1 MSTGMSE
8 DEIRQIALKRVE
20 AKKGFYIHL
29 TVYIIVNAFL
39 FIIWFF
45 VAGRGYP
52 WFLWPLGGWG
62 LGLLFHAMGTFAF
75 PTGGADWERREIE
88 KEMQKLR
95 KDQGK

>member
-8 DEIRQIALKRVE
+8 DEIREMARKRVE
-20 AKKGFYIHL
+20 AKKGFFIHL

-62 LGLLFHAMGTFAF
+62 LGLLIQAMGTFAF
-75 PTGGADWERREIE
+75 PTGGPDLERRGIE
-88 KEMQKLR
+88 KETQKLR